1 LLSPYPAAYTYLV
14 SPENKKYYL
23 KVFKVKKELVKNNC
37 FNNNIITDGKTY
49 LKIPVKSGFIN
60 IIELQLS
67 SKKKMTID
75 DFLRGFNINDKWKII

>member
-1 LLSPYPAAYTYLV
+1 
-14 SPENKKYYL
+14 L